1 MPCNPQHTR
10 LWCGGSCI
18 NHFHFP
24 GPSWRGQVL
33 LSHSTFLFQRRRL
46 KDYRQC
52 FQNPHFKCVVQLI
65 FSTKFPTTSSKINLS
80 AMGRKEVPCQVN
92 TWLIGRSQG
101 LLKKISG
108 KVHEVLYWDH
118 SMYSVHTCTS
128 HFCMGVTQFNMVL
141 EKESQFVLH
150 SLKIIQ
156 NKSS

>member
-18 NHFHFP
+18 NNFHFP

-108 KVHEVLYWDH
+108 MRFYTGTIPCILYIPAPAIFVWVWH
-118 SMYSVHTCTS
+118 SSIWFWKRS
-128 HFCMGVTQFNMVL
+128 HNLCYTAWR
-141 EKESQFVLH
+141 
-150 SLKIIQ
+150 
-156 NKSS
+156 